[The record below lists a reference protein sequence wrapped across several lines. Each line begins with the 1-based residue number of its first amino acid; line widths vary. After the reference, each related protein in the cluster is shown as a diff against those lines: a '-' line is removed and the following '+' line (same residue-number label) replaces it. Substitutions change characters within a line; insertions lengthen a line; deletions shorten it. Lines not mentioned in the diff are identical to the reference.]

1 MLCDILS
8 DHHERCYHHF
18 RMSAT
23 TFIALRDALVERGL
37 ISSTRN
43 MTADEQLGIF
53 LYGVGHGVA
62 NRILAETIQH
72 SGETISRH
80 FNNVLRGIVRLK
92 DDYIMLSSSNAAV
105 HPRIQNNPNFH
116 PFKNA
121 IGAIDG
127 THIPVVV
134 ERSKQAPFR
143 CRKEFTSQ
151 NMMAAVS
158 FDFNF
163 LFVCTGWEGSAADM
177 RVLRWACKIGGFVV
191 PEGKYY
197 LVDSGYANTEKFL
210 APYRGER
217 YNISQFDA
225 STRAHVHRNPRDLY
239 NHRNAQLRNVVEMTF
254 GILKK
259 RFKILN
265 VVTPFSYKVQ
275 CLIAMACCIIHNF
288 IRRHQVNDNI
298 FSDKGPDKQDAQ
310 NEGGVDDLVGV
321 IEDSQNGE
329 DLHCPIGCDDGATT
343 TISAVELGLFARMI
357 VDGGSEIAT
366 SFSHIPNSH

>member
-8 DHHERCYHHF
+8 GHHERCCHHF

-37 ISSTRN
+37 IISTRN
-43 MTADEQLGIF
+43 MTTDEQSGIF

-62 NRILAETIQH
+62 NRILAETFQH

-80 FNNVLRGIVRLK
+80 FNNILRGIVRLK
-92 DDYIMLSSSNAAV
+92 DDYIMLPSSNAAV
-105 HPRIQNNPNFH
+105 HPRIRDNPNFH
-116 PFKNA
+116 SFKNA

-143 CRKEFTSQ
+143 CRKGFTSQ
-151 NMMAAVS
+151 NMMAAVL
-158 FDFNF
+158 FDLNF

-177 RVLRWACKIGGFVV
+177 RVLRWACERGGFVV

-197 LVDSGYANTEKFL
+197 LVDSRYANTEKFL

-217 YNISQFDA
+217 YHISQFDA
-225 STRAHVHRNPRDLY
+225 STRACVYRNPRDLY
-239 NHRNAQLRNVVEMTF
+239 NHRYA

-265 VVTPFSYKVQ
+265 VATPFSYKVQ

-288 IRRHQVNDNI
+288 ICRHQINDNI
-298 FSDKGPDKQDAQ
+298 FSDEGPDEQDAE
-310 NEGGVDDLVGV
+310 NEGGVGDLVGV
-321 IEDSQNGE
+321 IEDSQN
-329 DLHCPIGCDDGATT
+329 
-343 TISAVELGLFARMI
+343 
-357 VDGGSEIAT
+357 
-366 SFSHIPNSH
+366 

>member
-8 DHHERCYHHF
+8 GHHERCYHHF

-43 MTADEQLGIF
+43 ITADEQLGIF

-62 NRILAETIQH
+62 NRILAETFQH
-72 SGETISRH
+72 SGETISRD

-92 DDYIMLSSSNAAV
+92 DNYIMLPSSNAVV
-105 HPRIQNNPNFH
+105 HLRIRDNPNFH

-134 ERSKQAPFR
+134 KRSQQAPFR
-143 CRKEFTSQ
+143 CRKGFTSQ

-158 FDFNF
+158 FDLNF
-163 LFVCTGWEGSAADM
+163 LFVCTGWEGSTTDM
-177 RVLRWACKIGGFVV
+177 RVLRWACERGGFVV

-210 APYRGER
+210 TPYRGER
-217 YNISQFDA
+217 YHISQFDA
-225 STRAHVHRNPRDLY
+225 STLARVHRNPRDLY
-239 NHRNAQLRNVVEMTF
+239 NHRHAQLRNVVERTF

-265 VVTPFSYKVQ
+265 VATPFSYKVQ
-275 CLIAMACCIIHNF
+275 YLIAMACCIIHNF
-288 IRRHQVNDNI
+288 IRRHQANDNI
-298 FSDKGPDKQDAQ
+298 FSDEGPDEQDAE
-310 NEGGVDDLVGV
+310 NEGGVGDL
-321 IEDSQNGE
+321 
-329 DLHCPIGCDDGATT
+329 L
-343 TISAVELGLFARMI
+343 R
-357 VDGGSEIAT
+357 
-366 SFSHIPNSH
+366 

>member
-8 DHHERCYHHF
+8 GHHKRCCHHF

-37 ISSTRN
+37 ISSTIN
-43 MTADEQLGIF
+43 MTADEQLSIF

-62 NRILAETIQH
+62 NRILAETFQH

-92 DDYIMLSSSNAAV
+92 DDYIMLPSSNAAV
-105 HPRIQNNPNFH
+105 HPRIRDNPNFH

-127 THIPVVV
+127 THIPVMVK
-134 ERSKQAPFR
+134 RR
-143 CRKEFTSQ
+143 
-151 NMMAAVS
+151 
-158 FDFNF
+158 
-163 LFVCTGWEGSAADM
+163 WEGSAADM
-177 RVLRWACKIGGFVV
+177 RVIQWACERGGFVV

-217 YNISQFDA
+217 YHISQFDA
-225 STRAHVHRNPRDLY
+225 STRARVHRNPRDLY
-239 NHRNAQLRNVVEMTF
+239 NHRHAQLRNVVERTF

-265 VVTPFSYKVQ
+265 VATPFSYKVQ
-275 CLIAMACCIIHNF
+275 CLNTMACCIIHNF
-288 IRRHQVNDNI
+288 IRRHQENDNI
-298 FSDKGPDKQDAQ
+298 FPDEGPDEQDAE
-310 NEGGVDDLVGV
+310 NEGGVGDLVGV

-329 DLHCPIGCDDGATT
+329 DLRANITNQLWNT
-343 TISAVELGLFARMI
+343 RI
-357 VDGGSEIAT
+357 
-366 SFSHIPNSH
+366 